1 MIFIAIK
8 MDDGMIKG
16 KISFYCKVLGAS
28 RQGFNNYL
36 KTKGQ
41 QWKYQSLAD
50 AMMDIHIEDECNVP
64 MEEYVCIKH

>member
-8 MDDGMIKG
+8 TDDGMIKG
-16 KISFYCKVLGAS
+16 KISFYCKVLGVS

-50 AMMDIHIEDECNVP
+50 AMMAIHNEDECNEP